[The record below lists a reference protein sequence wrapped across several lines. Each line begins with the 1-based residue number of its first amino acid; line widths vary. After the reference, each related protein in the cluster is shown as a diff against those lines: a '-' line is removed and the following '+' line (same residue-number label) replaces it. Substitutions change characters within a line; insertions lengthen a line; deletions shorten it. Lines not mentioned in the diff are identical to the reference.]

1 MRKNK
6 MMTKNLA
13 KYLVIGVACI
23 LGVCG
28 CGKVIDSPDQPD
40 GGEIEGADW
49 RTWGIIDAYGTLTA
63 DGTDTDVCVCLF
75 ADRAEL
81 YYDEESQSLYT
92 TVEFPEKLSDEE
104 YQKLSMEISDY
115 TGDGNSDIAFI
126 VGEEDSVTR
135 RFAYIY
141 DQGDFVY
148 DAASAF
154 NFADSDEAAD
164 ESGAEEGNA
173 QVDFGGTYVE
183 PNVGRCT
190 IEINMERDESYS
202 IFVSWSSGAAT
213 SSNWA
218 ITGATYGETGNELVY
233 SDAIFYLRTYDEEG
247 NYVDEDIYDNGSGR
261 FYMTEGGMLGWESD
275 NSDVDGID
283 GQTLYERLEQ

>member
-1 MRKNK
+1 

-13 KYLVIGVACI
+13 KYLVAGVACI

-28 CGKVIDSPDQPD
+28 CGRVIDSPDQPD
-40 GGEIEGADW
+40 TGEIEGADW

-104 YQKLSMEISDY
+104 YKKLSMEISDY

-154 NFADSDEAAD
+154 NFADGDVAVD
-164 ESGAEEGNA
+164 ESGAEEGSA
-173 QVDFGGTYVE
+173 QVDFGGTYVD
-183 PNVGRCT
+183 PTVGRCT

-233 SDAIFYLRTYDEEG
+233 SDAIFYSRTYDEEG

-283 GQTLYERLEQ
+283 GQTLFERLEQ

>member
-13 KYLVIGVACI
+13 KYLVAGVACI

-28 CGKVIDSPDQPD
+28 CGRVIDSPDQPD
-40 GGEIEGADW
+40 TGEIEGADW

-104 YQKLSMEISDY
+104 YKKLSMEISDY

-154 NFADSDEAAD
+154 NFADGDVAVD
-164 ESGAEEGNA
+164 ESGAEEGSA
-173 QVDFGGTYVE
+173 QVDFGGTYVD
-183 PNVGRCT
+183 PTVGRCT

-233 SDAIFYLRTYDEEG
+233 SDAIFYSRTYDEEG

-283 GQTLYERLEQ
+283 GQTLFERLEQ

>member
-13 KYLVIGVACI
+13 KYLVAGVACI

-28 CGKVIDSPDQPD
+28 CGRVIDSPDQPD
-40 GGEIEGADW
+40 TGEIEGADW

-104 YQKLSMEISDY
+104 YKKLSMEISDY

-154 NFADSDEAAD
+154 NFADGDVAVD
-164 ESGAEEGNA
+164 ESGAEEGSA
-173 QVDFGGTYVE
+173 QVDLGGTYVD
-183 PNVGRCT
+183 PTAGRCT

-233 SDAIFYLRTYDEEG
+233 SDAIFYSRTYDEEG

-283 GQTLYERLEQ
+283 GQTLFERLEQ